1 VVGALDA
8 GAHGMLRAGQ
18 VVQVVLQAYVA
29 DARQVIEGE
38 AFVFLILF
46 FRGNIKRIVAEDKGG
61 VAEELVVEQVVK

>member
-1 VVGALDA
+1 VLG
-8 GAHGMLRAGQ
+8 AGQ
-18 VVQVVLQAYVA
+18 VVQVVLEAYVA

-61 VAEELVVEQVVK
+61 VAEELVVEQMVK

>member
-8 GAHGMLRAGQ
+8 GADGVLRAGQ
-18 VVQVVLQAYVA
+18 VVQVVLQADVA

-38 AFVFLILF
+38 AFVVLVLLF
-46 FRGNIKRIVAEDKGG
+46 RRDIKGIVAEDKGG